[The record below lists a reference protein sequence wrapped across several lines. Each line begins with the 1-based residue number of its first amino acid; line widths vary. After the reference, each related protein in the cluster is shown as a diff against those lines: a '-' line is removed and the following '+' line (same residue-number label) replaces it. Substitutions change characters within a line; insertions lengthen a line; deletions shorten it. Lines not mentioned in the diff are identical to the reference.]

1 MNSKYENP
9 TRISDPY
16 RYIRRCSRRAEARC
30 RWVTAMVQRIFLVS
44 AVTFTV
50 TVVIAVLVG

>member
-9 TRISDPY
+9 TTISDPY
-16 RYIRRCSRRAEARC
+16 RYIRRCSRRRAGSR
-30 RWVTAMVQRIFLVS
+30 RVTAMVQRIFLVS
-44 AVTFTV
+44 AVMFTV

>member
-16 RYIRRCSRRAEARC
+16 RYIRRCSRRRAGSQ
-30 RWVTAMVQRIFLVS
+30 WVTAMVQRIFLVS
-44 AVTFTV
+44 AVMFTV

>member
-16 RYIRRCSRRAEARC
+16 RYIRRCSRRRAGS

>member
-16 RYIRRCSRRAEARC
+16 RYIRRCSRRRAGS

-44 AVTFTV
+44 AVMFTV
-50 TVVIAVLVG
+50 TVIIAVLVG

>member
-16 RYIRRCSRRAEARC
+16 RYIRRCSRRRARS

-44 AVTFTV
+44 AVMFTV